1 MSALV
6 AGRKEERRMR
16 SKWAGQVEKGDL
28 LGHGS
33 VICLDS
39 FLFIFFSVF
48 FWQLSML
55 PVVDFFD
62 YSFDIASQPASQSG

>member
-1 MSALV
+1 MSALG
-6 AGRKEERRMR
+6 AGRKKEIRMR

-33 VICLDS
+33 VTGSVICLDS
-39 FLFIFFSVF
+39 FCLYFFPFF

-55 PVVDFFD
+55 LVVDFL
-62 YSFDIASQPASQSG
+62 SIASL

>member
-1 MSALV
+1 
-6 AGRKEERRMR
+6 MR

-33 VICLDS
+33 VTGFVICLDS
-39 FLFIFFSVF
+39 FLFIFFYVF

-55 PVVDFFD
+55 PVVDFL
-62 YSFDIASQPASQSG
+62 SIASL

>member
-28 LGHGS
+28 LGHGF

-39 FLFIFFSVF
+39 FCLYFFTF
-48 FWQLSML
+48 FFLAAVDAACGGFLS
-55 PVVDFFD
+55 
-62 YSFDIASQPASQSG
+62 IASI